1 MQCEMCGI
9 NIASQKV
16 LIEGTEMTVC
26 ADCGKFGEMIE
37 ALASAKKDEKATIQK
52 RSVLSTFNTRPRAMP
67 EPEIQEIIVGDYAEI
82 LHRKRERMGM
92 TQKEFAAFLA
102 ERESIIH
109 KIETN
114 SYEMPIKMA
123 RKFEK
128 LLKVSLIEE
137 YEEKKIS
144 MGNASSGDQVTIG
157 DLITVRKRA

>member
-1 MQCEMCGI
+1 
-9 NIASQKV
+9 
-16 LIEGTEMTVC
+16 
-26 ADCGKFGEMIE
+26 
-37 ALASAKKDEKATIQK
+37 
-52 RSVLSTFNTRPRAMP
+52 MP